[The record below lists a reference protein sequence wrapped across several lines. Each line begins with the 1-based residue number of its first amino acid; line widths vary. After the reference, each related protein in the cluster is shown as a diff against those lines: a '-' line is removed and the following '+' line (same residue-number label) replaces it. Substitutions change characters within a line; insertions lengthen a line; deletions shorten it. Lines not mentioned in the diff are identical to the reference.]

1 MPDPQE
7 VPEGVLERVGAVRPG
22 TLLAAPFWRP
32 LVRASAR
39 DRGLDRARGRQ
50 ALRAAL
56 APLTAGR

>member
-22 TLLAAPFWRP
+22 TLLTASFWRP
-32 LVRASAR
+32 LVRAR

-56 APLTAGR
+56 VPLTAGR